1 MTNLGLKTVEKLRNY
16 LRTSLVKFK
25 KMLRTGKVNLRSS
38 VKFWTSEQ
46 NVWVKYKRC
55 GRVGSCYCK

>member
-1 MTNLGLKTVEKLRNY
+1 MTNLGLKTVEKLRIY
-16 LRTSLVKFK
+16 SRTSLVKFK

-46 NVWVKYKRC
+46 NV
-55 GRVGSCYCK
+55 